1 MNSRYVDIKA
11 YPYWEPKYQ
20 SYDRMQMPR
29 SARAAIMIDSRV
41 RAIRVEHD
49 YRQGAWDYYDAVV
62 EFGDLFP
69 DMCANFNELINH
81 TFERRHKLENQ
92 PFELLIQIIKNWEGF
107 EILNSP
113 GAVGDR
119 LHHARP
125 IHKFI
130 RKYLWGNVYWS
141 FMCRLLLEAS
151 QVDIQKLDHMRGGWK
166 LETIRAPRRKGL
178 SRAERDV
185 ATALHEMMHL
195 CNWELVDEPA
205 INRANTIIVY
215 KDFVQPTDSKYQMWL
230 YRRGYLDLY
239 RPNSYLRHWRGE
251 LADAMH
257 RAPSMGTLEQF
268 GWDN

>member
-1 MNSRYVDIKA
+1 
-11 YPYWEPKYQ
+11 
-20 SYDRMQMPR
+20 
-29 SARAAIMIDSRV
+29 
-41 RAIRVEHD
+41 
-49 YRQGAWDYYDAVV
+49 
-62 EFGDLFP
+62 
-69 DMCANFNELINH
+69 
-81 TFERRHKLENQ
+81 
-92 PFELLIQIIKNWEGF
+92 LIQIIKNWEGF

-119 LHHARP
+119 LHNARP

-166 LETIRAPRRKGL
+166 LELVRARRKGL

-205 INRANTIIVY
+205 FYRANMALVY
-215 KDFVQPTDSKYQMWL
+215 YEFVKPTDQQFKRAMIE
-230 YRRGYLDLY
+230 RGLGPAKPSEYY
-239 RPNSYLRHWRGE
+239 RHWRIQ
-251 LADAMH
+251 LSDAML